1 MTQRAEVQCSVTT
14 SLLAWRIPQ
23 TEEPGG
29 LQSMGVARVR
39 HDWSDTA
46 RIHVT
51 TSRGGMGWEVGGRL
65 RKDGRR
71 VYLWLM
77 HVDGRQ
83 GPPQRCKAIILQ

>member
-1 MTQRAEVQCSVTT
+1 
-14 SLLAWRIPQ
+14 
-23 TEEPGG
+23 
-29 LQSMGVARVR
+29 
-39 HDWSDTA
+39 
-46 RIHVT
+46 
-51 TSRGGMGWEVGGRL
+51 MGWEVGGRL